1 MNRIIAITSFLV
13 LSIFVLARGAA
24 ISQNYYPQQANSYQ
38 KMDQSEN
45 VLIILD
51 ASYSMNDKIDGVRK
65 IDTAKRTIN
74 QVLSQVS
81 TNVRIGLRVYGHKSD
96 LFGFKSCRASEL
108 KVPIAANTATYISRV
123 LSQIQPVGWTPITYS
138 LQQAMNDFRGVTGKK
153 RIILVSDGKETCD
166 GSPCEYILN
175 LVRSKVDLKID
186 VIGYDLDDPD
196 AISQLKCTALATKG
210 KFYPANN
217 QNDLANSLIRS
228 LNVTRD
234 VQGTILK
241 K

>member
-1 MNRIIAITSFLV
+1 MNRIISIISILV
-13 LSIFVLARGAA
+13 LSIFILTQRA
-24 ISQNYYPQQANSYQ
+24 ISQNYGPQHSNSYRNT
-38 KMDQSEN
+38 DQPEN

-51 ASYSMNDKIDGVRK
+51 ASYSMSDKINGVRK

-81 TNVRIGLRVYGHKSD
+81 PNVRIGLRVYGHKSD

-108 KVPIAANTATYISRV
+108 KVPIGSNTATYISRV
-123 LSQIQPVGWTPITYS
+123 LSEIQPVGWTPITYS
-138 LQQAMNDFRGVTGKK
+138 LQQTMKDFNGVNGKK
-153 RIILVSDGKETCD
+153 RVILVSDGQETCD
-166 GSPCEYILN
+166 GSPCEYVLN
-175 LVRSKVDLKID
+175 LVRNKIDLKVD

-196 AISQLKCTALATKG
+196 AVSQLKCTALATKG

-217 QNDLANSLIRS
+217 ENDLANSLIKS
-228 LNVTRD
+228 LNVSKD
-234 VQGTILK
+234 VQGTIMK